1 MHELLLEKVYLAG
14 WRLKHVFFR
23 NDTCS
28 VQSQPCC
35 FRALHFTFFFGF
47 VLSVVW
53 PYVSVLEPQS
63 PCYLLLLASRVAFP
77 VQPSL
82 T

>member
-1 MHELLLEKVYLAG
+1 MEIEARVLQERYLQCPVTALLL
-14 WRLKHVFFR
+14 
-23 NDTCS
+23 
-28 VQSQPCC
+28 Q
-35 FRALHFTFFFGF
+35 ALHFTFFFGF